1 MLAQSSVGP
10 LGDGNAGPRHQ
21 ADGQDM
27 GEAIIKAG
35 GRLHLVDF
43 NPVRQSL
50 REHRLASGPLPAE
63 TPKAV
68 VNFL

>member
-1 MLAQSSVGP
+1 MAMLGRVI
-10 LGDGNAGPRHQ
+10 R

-50 REHRLASGPLPAE
+50 REHKLASGPLPAE